1 MRFGKVVAIAAWAG
15 LLAVA
20 SEAGAPGF
28 DAGTPAL
35 GANMIAPGPDSFM
48 VRLARDGAARRLAS
62 PACAQIFSDF
72 VDGSGRPLQEQLD
85 AYNLSGPEY
94 LALVYFAPGAED
106 GRCGN
111 EAVLATT
118 HPGSRLVKVCGRF
131 GQAYR
136 KDPRWAEFVVIHET
150 LHTLGLGEDPPS
162 TYEISARVAA
172 RCR

>member
-1 MRFGKVVAIAAWAG
+1 MRFGRFVAIAAFAA
-15 LLAVA
+15 LLAAA
-20 SEAGAPGF
+20 SEAGPAPRVGSEA
-28 DAGTPAL
+28 AGE
-35 GANMIAPGPDSFM
+35 NMIAAGPESLM
-48 VRLARDGAARRLAS
+48 VRLAREGAARRLAS
-62 PACAQIFSDF
+62 PACARIFSDF
-72 VDGSGRPLQEQLD
+72 VDASGRPLQEQLD